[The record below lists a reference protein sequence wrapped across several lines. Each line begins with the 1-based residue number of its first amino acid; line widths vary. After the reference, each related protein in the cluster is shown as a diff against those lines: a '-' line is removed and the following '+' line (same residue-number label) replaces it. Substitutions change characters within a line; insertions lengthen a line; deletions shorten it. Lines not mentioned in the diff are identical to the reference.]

1 MKTENTT
8 KSETKKEEPA
18 YHFVRRIGQ
27 TTYRVNVHFSE
38 TSKETVPYR
47 YILANVGGGGNRPA
61 RKPSFVKEVAG
72 EA

>member
-8 KSETKKEEPA
+8 KSEIKKEEPA

-38 TSKETVPYR
+38 TSKETVEDK
-47 YILANVGGGGNRPA
+47 ILRMLRNDVEQMWRD
-61 RKPSFVKEVAG
+61 KKILDK
-72 EA
+72 